1 MVPAGGLVPENLWT
15 PAAVRGLL
23 LERVRPLPPRAVPL
37 QAAAGLVLAEPV
49 VAATEMPR
57 FTSSAMDGFALRA
70 ADTARAPVRLRILGR
85 ALAGRPFA
93 GEVGPGAAVAIA
105 TGAAVPPEADAVVPV
120 ELVQLDGETVVVD
133 RPVEPGQ
140 HIRAAGEDVAAG
152 TLLLPAGTVLG
163 PGQLAAAAALGR
175 EHLLAH
181 PRPTVSIV
189 PTGDEVR
196 APGAALGPG
205 QVHDALSA
213 PLAALL
219 TELGAVAGV
228 YPVVPD
234 DPAALA
240 EAVHA
245 SPCATASLA
254 RASASSPPSSMH
266 PPVGPGR
273 QEPAR
278 PPHL

>member
-1 MVPAGGLVPENLWT
+1 MPENLWT

-163 PGQLAAAAALGR
+163 PG
-175 EHLLAH
+175 
-181 PRPTVSIV
+181 
-189 PTGDEVR
+189 
-196 APGAALGPG
+196 
-205 QVHDALSA
+205 SA